1 MSLPTPE
8 GITYGL
14 VVARWLQ
21 IVGDTPADLDAL
33 PDTKPMS
40 GSALFTRKQKTTIR
54 ADSTQPDGTYVGIA
68 KQNINGYLRT
78 VDGELARAADS
89 EDTGLWLV
97 TGVYTVSF
105 SLSGTTWPSFDIEV
119 TAAHTAEAPLDLIT
133 TTPYVPPIGATPVVI
148 MVPASIPDGY
158 LLAKNGA
165 SFTGVDPATLGGAAP
180 DASETV
186 KGIVELATSVET
198 VTGEDGVR
206 AVTPAG
212 VKAALDAKSVSDM
225 STYATKAE
233 LAAAGGSVIMDDTP
247 AAPAEG
253 TSATYFVTSAV
264 TWPAGLEWSTDP
276 DNDVAPTITGTALV
290 SMFTLNGTTRAVLG
304 ATFPALPPA
313 VDGTAPTAGTLS
325 VIVGSTT
332 ADLTVTGATDETAL
346 HATPYAY
353 SSNNGGAWT
362 AYQAGA
368 TYEFTGLTASTAY
381 TFRHKVKDAAG
392 NETVGTAVTD
402 TTDAPPADSTA
413 PTVPANLTATA
424 TGTTTVSLSWTASTD
439 AVGVTGYEYRI
450 DGGTAVDAGTG
461 TTETVTGLTPA
472 TEYDFEVRAYD
483 AAGNRSAW
491 STVATETTS
500 AVVDTTTPTA
510 GTLAGSSITDTGF
523 TLTVTGATD
532 ETALAAEPYSFDP
545 GTGVFGAYQASASIA
560 VTGKTFE
567 TGYTCQH
574 RVKDAAGNVAT
585 GIAITVTTADWT
597 PASITDIEAWFDAAD
612 AATITE
618 SGGAISQWD
627 DKSGNGHHAIQITGS
642 QQPTYDTTS
651 LAPGTV
657 LFGGTQHMASPA
669 SMSLPECTTFI
680 VGRRNG
686 STGGGTMVGPI
697 GGYSGVDLLFNSNS
711 TVTYRLWG
719 KTPSA
724 GTGAL
729 PADKW
734 VVAWGTYSDVGDLL
748 TVKVDNYTTQSAGM
762 SSSPIAGR
770 TMGIGAKYLTSWVDI
785 LTNGNI
791 AEIIH
796 VGRVLTAGEITAV
809 TSYLQ
814 AKWGVTFP

>member
-304 ATFPALPPA
+304 ATFPALSVPA
-313 VDGTAPTAGTLS
+313 DTTNPTWTATFTLGTPTQTAVVATASALATDNVAVTGYEVSYNNGSTYATITPSGSNFTLAGSAGVTYATTKLRARDAAGKRSTALSVPSYTMAASTDTTPPTAGTLAS
-325 VIVGSTT
+325 SNIT
-332 ADLTVTGATDETAL
+332 ATSATLTVSGAADETAL
-346 HATPYAY
+346 HAQPYRF
-353 SSNNGGAWT
+353 STDN
-362 AYQAGA
+362 GA
-368 TYEFTGLTASTAY
+368 TYSAYQTSPVYAATGLDPSTAY
-381 TFRHKVKDAAG
+381 TCKHQTR
-392 NETVGTAVTD
+392 
-402 TTDAPPADSTA
+402 
-413 PTVPANLTATA
+413 
-424 TGTTTVSLSWTASTD
+424 
-439 AVGVTGYEYRI
+439 
-450 DGGTAVDAGTG
+450 
-461 TTETVTGLTPA
+461 
-472 TEYDFEVRAYD
+472 
-483 AAGNRSAW
+483 
-491 STVATETTS
+491 
-500 AVVDTTTPTA
+500 
-510 GTLAGSSITDTGF
+510 
-523 TLTVTGATD
+523 
-532 ETALAAEPYSFDP
+532 
-545 GTGVFGAYQASASIA
+545 
-560 VTGKTFE
+560 
-567 TGYTCQH
+567 
-574 RVKDAAGNVAT
+574 DAAGNVSTGTEAEVTGPTSAFTDFSENALAT
-585 GIAITVTTADWT
+585 GVPTGWTSLWADTWGAMSVKNYEGSLNGHALSVVGEAAGRKCLRFDAVPTTATTLDMVVRFRRFGAGGNSLPIGLRVGGIAAAET
-597 PASITDIEAWFDAAD
+597 GYFISMDAGNIRLQRWNAG
-612 AATITE
+612 ATELILP
-618 SGGAISQWD
+618 SGGAIPQVATVGWTWVRMRVEGTAIKIKQWVAD
-627 DKSGNGHHAIQITGS
+627 GVT
-642 QQPTYDTTS
+642 PE
-651 LAPGTV
+651 
-657 LFGGTQHMASPA
+657 PA
-669 SMSLPECTTFI
+669 GWLWELTD
-680 VGRRNG
+680 
-686 STGGGTMVGPI
+686 ST
-697 GGYSGVDLLFNSNS
+697 L
-711 TVTYRLWG
+711 
-719 KTPSA
+719 SA
-724 GTGAL
+724 GGA
-729 PADKW
+729 
-734 VVAWGTYSDVGDLL
+734 
-748 TVKVDNYTTQSAGM
+748 
-762 SSSPIAGR
+762 
-770 TMGIGAKYLTSWVDI
+770 GIGALTGDSDTLWDVVSVDW
-785 LTNGNI
+785 GGGI
-791 AEIIH
+791 APL
-796 VGRVLTAGEITAV
+796 VA
-809 TSYLQ
+809 
-814 AKWGVTFP
+814 P